1 MRAPGEAGFFSLL
14 IIFGLPVTSV
24 AQQINWVDG
33 PRRASLDSGST
44 DSLAPSISEPAS
56 LNRRLWEQIIFN
68 TFDCPSPE
76 CEPVLEDRTT
86 MVLTPATVQS
96 LGICHPA
103 VDDAA
108 GELLEL
114 FANEEWWRK
123 QIRRWSNVEWTGPF
137 RVGMCDG
144 QPSAGWIHV
153 RGEPLGGDVAGTAQT
168 ERTADGRLEGA
179 VIRMATDRD
188 FYRTEHTDS
197 VEVVLAHELGHVLGF
212 AHVEGGHGYVMRG
225 EYLWNPEEPT
235 LTQLAY
241 RVGPGV
247 RFPGV
252 VYRELTTTPSDLMVG
267 SPSVGDSSP
276 ATGATFTLSAT
287 VRNDGNGAAEAT
299 TLRFYRSTDAT
310 ITSADTAEGT
320 DAVAGL
326 AASGSYLGSVD
337 LTAPSTAGT
346 YYYGACVDAVTD
358 ESDITNNCSTSVQV
372 EVSEPVPVPTL
383 PFLKWVLDALF
394 PW

>member
-1 MRAPGEAGFFSLL
+1 
-14 IIFGLPVTSV
+14 
-24 AQQINWVDG
+24 
-33 PRRASLDSGST
+33 
-44 DSLAPSISEPAS
+44 
-56 LNRRLWEQIIFN
+56 
-68 TFDCPSPE
+68 
-76 CEPVLEDRTT
+76 

-123 QIRRWSNVEWTGPF
+123 QIRRWSNVEWTGSF
-137 RVGMCDG
+137 QVGMCDG

-153 RGEPLGGDVAGTAQT
+153 RGEPLGGNVTGTAQT
-168 ERTADGRLEGA
+168 QRTADGRLGWA

-188 FYRTEHTDS
+188 FYRTEDTDS

-212 AHVEGGHGYVMRG
+212 SHVEHGHGYVMRG

-252 VYRELTTTPSDLMVG
+252 VY
-267 SPSVGDSSP
+267 
-276 ATGATFTLSAT
+276 SAT
-287 VRNDGNGAAEAT
+287 
-299 TLRFYRSTDAT
+299 
-310 ITSADTAEGT
+310 
-320 DAVAGL
+320 
-326 AASGSYLGSVD
+326 
-337 LTAPSTAGT
+337 
-346 YYYGACVDAVTD
+346 
-358 ESDITNNCSTSVQV
+358 
-372 EVSEPVPVPTL
+372 PVPTL
-383 PFLKWVLDALF
+383 PFLDRFIDRLLGVISFDTGSVR
-394 PW
+394 